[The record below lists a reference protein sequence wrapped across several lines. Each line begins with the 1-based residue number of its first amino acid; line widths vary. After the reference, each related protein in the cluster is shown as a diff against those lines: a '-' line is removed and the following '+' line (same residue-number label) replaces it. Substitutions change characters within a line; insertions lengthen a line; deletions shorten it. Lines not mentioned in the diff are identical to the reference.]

1 MMRYNKTSCFT
12 SVNKALN
19 ERRKAFYD
27 SKTSCFT
34 TRSGSVITIIN
45 DTLVK

>member
-1 MMRYNKTSCFT
+1 MCYNKTSCFT
-12 SVNKALN
+12 SVNMALN

-34 TRSGSVITIIN
+34 TRSGSDITITN